1 MDREIVIF
9 IMAHIAVIAV
19 WLYLAITNIGLLVFA
34 VIPGL
39 YIMDKARIK
48 GDE

>member
-1 MDREIVIF
+1 MGRETFIF
-9 IMAHIAVIAV
+9 ILVHIAVIAV

>member
-1 MDREIVIF
+1 MDRETF
-9 IMAHIAVIAV
+9 ILILVHIAVIAV
-19 WLYLAITNIGLLVFA
+19 WLYLAITNIGLLIFA

-39 YIMDKARIK
+39 YIMDKVRIK

>member
-1 MDREIVIF
+1 MDRGIVIF
-9 IMAHIAVIAV
+9 ILVHIAVIAV
-19 WLYLAITNIGLLVFA
+19 WLYLAIVNIGLLVFA

-39 YIMDKARIK
+39 YVMDKVRIK